1 MAKKKVTGLIKLQ
14 IEAGMANPAP
24 PVGPALGAHG
34 GNIVECTKAYNAAT
48 ESMRGNI
55 IPVEITV
62 YEDRSFDFILK
73 SPPAASLLLKA
84 AGLKKGSGVPHT
96 QKVGSVTW
104 DQCKEIAE
112 TKKKDLNARDIEA
125 GAAIIAGTARS
136 MGITVEK

>member
-1 MAKKKVTGLIKLQ
+1 M
-14 IEAGMANPAP
+14 
-24 PVGPALGAHG
+24 
-34 GNIVECTKAYNAAT
+34 NIVEFTKAYNAAT

-55 IPVEITV
+55 VPVEITV

-96 QKVGSVTW
+96 DKVGKVTW
-104 DQCKEIAE
+104 EQCKEIAE

-136 MGITVEK
+136 MGIDVEK

>member
-34 GNIVECTKAYNAAT
+34 GNIGEFTKAYNAAT

-55 IPVEITV
+55 VPVEITV

-73 SPPAASLLLKA
+73 SPPAAKLLLKA
-84 AGLKKGSGVPHT
+84 AGLQKGSGVPHT
-96 QKVGSVTW
+96 QKVGKVTW
-104 DQCKEIAE
+104 EQCKEIAE
-112 TKKKDLNARDIEA
+112 TKKADLNARDIEA

-136 MGITVEK
+136 MGIEVEK